1 MITKKIKVITEVEI
15 EYNPDLTSIDNIL
28 TEIDYSFE
36 VSDIH
41 ADIAKVKDTE
51 IIEWR

>member
-1 MITKKIKVITEVEI
+1 MVTKKVKVITEIEI
-15 EYNPDLTSIDNIL
+15 EYNPDLTSIDDIL
-28 TEIDYSFE
+28 TEIDYSFK

-41 ADIAKVKDTE
+41 VDVAEIKNTE